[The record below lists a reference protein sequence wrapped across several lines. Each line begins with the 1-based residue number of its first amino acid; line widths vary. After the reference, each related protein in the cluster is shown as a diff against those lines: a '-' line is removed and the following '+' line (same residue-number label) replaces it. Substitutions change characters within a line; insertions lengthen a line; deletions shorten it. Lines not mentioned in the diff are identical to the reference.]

1 MKGYKINPLPNWPL
15 ALVAEDNQ
23 YANDWRAAR
32 NWDFQ
37 IPISDSITSP
47 YYAEEA
53 GPDILKIFEGKGI
66 PRKISEFERTM
77 EKAGN
82 GICQSDIQFIFQG
95 GRNKGKGGGSHGFI
109 FRHRLQQRGFVH
121 EGLYSFADSLQC
133 G

>member
-1 MKGYKINPLPNWPL
+1 MKGYQINPLPNWPL

-37 IPISDSITSP
+37 IPISDSVKSP
-47 YYAEEA
+47 HYGDEA
-53 GPDILKIFEGKGI
+53 GLDILKNFWKNGI
-66 PRKISEFERTM
+66 PRKTSEFGRTM
-77 EKAGN
+77 EMAGN

-95 GRNKGKGGGSHGFI
+95 GRNKGKGGGRHGFI
-109 FRHRLQQRGFVH
+109 FRHRLQQRGLVH
-121 EGLYSFADSLQC
+121 EGLHSFADSLQC